1 MNGDLDVAEIN
12 VLVVDVV
19 VVDHPEDHVV
29 LEPGRNRQ
37 VEPEQLR
44 DVVVGDVQRTNERL
58 HRGVPDRYRR
68 LGHKSLN

>member
-44 DVVVGDVQRTNERL
+44 DVVVGDVQRTNE
-58 HRGVPDRYRR
+58 
-68 LGHKSLN
+68 